1 MDLSITMASGILSN
15 FEPKTEFNR
24 VFSFHFTRWLT
35 NFKIHKMIFG
45 VITIVRDKTTT
56 VDSAFFRFK
65 PKHFKVW
72 KYLDDKNLRFGHLEG
87 KGLCLK
93 I

>member
-1 MDLSITMASGILSN
+1 MDLSITITMASGILSN

-56 VDSAFFRFK
+56 VDSAF
-65 PKHFKVW
+65 
-72 KYLDDKNLRFGHLEG
+72 LGLNLNILRFGNIWMT
-87 KGLCLK
+87 K